1 VEQARLL
8 RDAQCKHGAPVEQGF
23 GMRRVSCRIQ
33 GSPEWRNGGRG
44 GLKIRGRNEKQTMFM
59 RVFENLDTIYGH
71 KCPRPTVFCGQ
82 ITFL

>member
-44 GLKIRGRNEKQTMFM
+44 GLKIRGRNEKQPMFM
-59 RVFENLDTIYGH
+59 LVFENLDTIYGH
-71 KCPRPTVFCGQ
+71 NILRPTVFVVK
-82 ITFL
+82 LLLL